1 METECQQMLFN
12 FQELGKR
19 KVVAEFN
26 GGTISTD
33 SGALLLREVEYGRG
47 ILKKFSGCFSDYRD
61 QDEIEHTLKELISQR
76 VYGIAL
82 GYEDLNDHDRLR
94 ADPLLAVL
102 CGKTDPSGQDR
113 RCTRDRGKALAGKS
127 TLNRLELTPP
137 DATEKSRYKKIVYQ
151 KEKIESF
158 FIDTFLDSQEE
169 IPKQI
174 ILDLDAT
181 DDPLHGNQEGR
192 FFHGYYGCYCYLP
205 LYIFCGKH
213 LLCAQLRPSG
223 IDASQ
228 GSKDEVER
236 IVKRIRKEWPKVRIV
251 LRADSGFAREELMS
265 WCETNSVDYVFGLSK
280 NARLKKIIEIEQ
292 EEAQKGYEQTK
303 QAFRVYK
310 DFIYRTLDSWSK
322 ERRVIGKAEHLAKG
336 ANPRFVVTSLES
348 AEINAKC
355 LYEKEYCARGEMEN
369 RIKEQQLYLFA
380 DRTSAET
387 MRANQLRLWFS
398 SVAYVLLN
406 ELRRVGLHSTEF
418 ARAQCHTIRD
428 KLLKIGGQVRTSVRR
443 ISFSLANGYPYQKI
457 FYQAYNNL
465 RKAYL
470 LSRYVEA

>member
-1 METECQQMLFN
+1 METGCQQMLFD

-33 SGALLLREVEYGRG
+33 SGALLLREVEHGRD
-47 ILKKFSGCFSDYRD
+47 ILKQFSNCFIDYRD

-82 GYEDLNDHDRLR
+82 GYEDLNDHDKLR

-113 RCTRDRGKALAGKS
+113 RCERDKGKALAGKS

-151 KEKIESF
+151 EENIKSF
-158 FIDTFLDSQEE
+158 FIDTFLDSHKEK
-169 IPKQI
+169 PKQI

-181 DDPLHGNQEGR
+181 DDPLHGKQEGR

-213 LLCAQLRPSG
+213 LLCAKLRPSD
-223 IDASQ
+223 IDASE
-228 GSKDEVER
+228 GSKEEVER
-236 IVKRIRKEWPKVRIV
+236 IVKHIRKEWPEVKII
-251 LRADSGFAREELMS
+251 LRADSGFAREDLMR
-265 WCETNSVDYVFGLSK
+265 WCETNSVDYIFGLAK
-280 NARLKKIIEIEQ
+280 NARLKKIIEDELA
-292 EEAQKGYEQTK
+292 EAREGHEQTK
-303 QAFRVYK
+303 HAFRVYK
-310 DFIYRTLDSWSK
+310 DFTYRTLNSWSK

-336 ANPRFVVTSLES
+336 ANPRFVVTSLKEDKIDARS
-348 AEINAKC
+348 
-355 LYEKEYCARGEMEN
+355 LYENEYCARGEMEN

-380 DRTSAET
+380 DKTSSET

-406 ELRRVGLHSTEF
+406 ELRRVGLRSTEF
-418 ARAQCHTIRD
+418 AKAQCHTIRN
-428 KLLKIGGQVRTSVRR
+428 KLLKIGGQIRISVRR
-443 ISFSLANGYPYQKI
+443 ISFSLADGYPYQKI
-457 FYQAYNNL
+457 FYQAYDNL
-465 RKAYL
+465 RKAYQL
-470 LSRYVEA
+470 PCCAEV